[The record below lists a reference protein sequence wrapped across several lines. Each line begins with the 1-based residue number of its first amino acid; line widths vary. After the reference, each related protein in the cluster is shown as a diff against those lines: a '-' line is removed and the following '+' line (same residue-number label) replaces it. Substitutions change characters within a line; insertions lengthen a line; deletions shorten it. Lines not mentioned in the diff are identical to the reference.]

1 MIYLTLEWLKYI
13 LKKTWV
19 FFFLAGNLFSDHHA
33 GYFLEAFS
41 VRITKMFIDV
51 NNNLAKKPQYA
62 LCQRSNVHLSMLF
75 FLQVNRLHIY
85 YAFQRKNESKKCC
98 GFNLEH
104 LNNSLL
110 TITLTIKK
118 NF

>member
-51 NNNLAKKPQYA
+51 NNNLAKKQQYA

-75 FLQVNRLHIY
+75 FFASEPITYILR
-85 YAFQRKNESKKCC
+85 FPKK
-98 GFNLEH
+98 E
-104 LNNSLL
+104 
-110 TITLTIKK
+110 
-118 NF
+118 